1 LIRSDVIDDLK
12 PAYKDS
18 GAVVGPSA
26 EALGIR
32 AQLATFLAQRNL
44 LIAVLVAACVH
55 VEEASMNQH
64 RVVEEA
70 LDRLLTRGGEAFV
83 VFEDKASGK
92 FVQFSGSM
100 DEPLLLD
107 VPSQELSDVE
117 FERARTFFR
126 DLDVS
131 FTSDGQNGQVSGI
144 EGSFQLLLGQDTKR
158 GADLTLCIFAE
169 VFQLPAEF
177 SLSIEEN

>member
-1 LIRSDVIDDLK
+1 MRRS
-12 PAYKDS
+12 
-18 GAVVGPSA
+18 
-26 EALGIR
+26 
-32 AQLATFLAQRNL
+32 TFLL
-44 LIAVLVAACVH
+44 VAVLVAACVH
-55 VEEASMNQH
+55 SEEASMNQH

-70 LDRLLTRGGEAFV
+70 LDRLLTRGGDAFV
-83 VFEDKASGK
+83 VFEDTASGK

-107 VPSQELSDVE
+107 LPGQELSDVE
-117 FERARTFFR
+117 LGRAEVFFR

-131 FTSDGQNGQVSGI
+131 LASDGQGGQTSRT

-158 GADLTLCIFAE
+158 GADLTLRIFAE
-169 VFQLPAEF
+169 VFQLSADL